1 MARGSIFT
9 RTKNDGSLTYYV
21 KFRTADGTQVKRAV
35 KGGRRDAQAELTRA
49 LAAVDRGELRTISR
63 DRFEAAAHSW
73 LERKRPR
80 VEPSTHQDYETHL
93 RLRLIPAFGD
103 LKLTQITRARIEL
116 YMAALDKE
124 GILSRKTINDSLI
137 PLRQILGRAV
147 RDGQLPNNPALSTDP
162 DDPLELPYEQP
173 PMLYLSRAD
182 ALRYLTACPV
192 DYRLLAEVL
201 IGSGIRIGEALALEW
216 RDVDWDSPALRI
228 QRAVKKRRAA
238 SRKQVIGTTK
248 SDRPR
253 TVYIAPYLTEML
265 RRDRVEQDAWGTAPP
280 LIFPS
285 DAGTHLDQDN
295 VRGRWHAATVK
306 AAGLPP
312 KLRLHDLRHTA
323 ATIWLASGESIYF
336 VKEQLG
342 HADIQTTIDLY
353 GHPDQ
358 AAHSEAAVRAA
369 AWWRTPTG

>member
-1 MARGSIFT
+1 MAR
-9 RTKNDGSLTYYV
+9 
-21 KFRTADGTQVKRAV
+21 
-35 KGGRRDAQAELTRA
+35 
-49 LAAVDRGELRTISR
+49 
-63 DRFEAAAHSW
+63 H
-73 LERKRPR
+73 
-80 VEPSTHQDYETHL
+80 
-93 RLRLIPAFGD
+93 RLGL
-103 LKLTQITRARIEL
+103 
-116 YMAALDKE
+116 
-124 GILSRKTINDSLI
+124 
-137 PLRQILGRAV
+137 
-147 RDGQLPNNPALSTDP
+147 
-162 DDPLELPYEQP
+162 
-173 PMLYLSRAD
+173 
-182 ALRYLTACPV
+182 
-192 DYRLLAEVL
+192 
-201 IGSGIRIGEALALEW
+201 
-216 RDVDWDSPALRI
+216 PALRI

-238 SRKQVIGTTK
+238 PRKQVIGTTK
-248 SDRPR
+248 SNRPR

-295 VRGRWHAATVK
+295 VRSRWHAATVK

-312 KLRLHDLRHTA
+312 KLHLHDLRHTA

-369 AWWRTPTG
+369 AWWRGDDTADGCETDGST